1 MLTDVADQHDLGVG
15 RDVLLEDWA
24 LLLPTKGLVVP
35 GTIQGLGR
43 RQVTQ
48 VKPAL
53 GTHCHHQV
61 LGEMRQGRGLVVRAR
76 ESGVG
81 QGKPGAPGLLTF
93 PLLHTSPTPTQ
104 VSCKRKRGTWGTRQG
119 TPVLPDLLATLSF
132 AESMC
137 TWPAP
142 RGCANP
148 VTVLWVPCTR

>member
-61 LGEMRQGRGLVVRAR
+61 LGEMRQGRGLVVIP
-76 ESGVG
+76 E
-81 QGKPGAPGLLTF
+81 APTGF
-93 PLLHTSPTPTQ
+93 RQCHPTVMTTDHRP
-104 VSCKRKRGTWGTRQG
+104 S
-119 TPVLPDLLATLSF
+119 
-132 AESMC
+132 
-137 TWPAP
+137 
-142 RGCANP
+142 
-148 VTVLWVPCTR
+148 